1 VVRATWLTGEAE
13 AFVILDA
20 DAAAL
25 MARLAGDAL
34 RRGVQLDADE
44 HVVVDRLDQLG
55 RAATAARPSA
65 DSATGGIGVHVGDDA
80 GVGSLPLS
88 TPQVARRLNLSQR
101 RVRALAAE
109 GRLGA
114 ERIGRE
120 WRFPTTAIENYEPNG
135 SHHEYDLTR
144 TIICTTS
151 ASVG

>member
-1 VVRATWLTGEAE
+1 VKATWIVGEQE
-13 AFVILDA
+13 AFVTLDA

-25 MARLAGDAL
+25 MARLAGDCL
-34 RRGVQLDADE
+34 RRGVQLDAEE

-65 DSATGGIGVHVGDDA
+65 DSATGGLDD
-80 GVGSLPLS
+80 GSCESDRVGSLPLS